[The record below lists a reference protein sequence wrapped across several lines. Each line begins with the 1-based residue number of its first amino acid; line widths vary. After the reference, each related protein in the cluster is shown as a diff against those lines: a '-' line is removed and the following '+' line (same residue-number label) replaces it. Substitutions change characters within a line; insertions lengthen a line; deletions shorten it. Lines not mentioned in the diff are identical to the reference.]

1 VTMKSD
7 LQVPETLEPA
17 VGAVIFASDEP
28 VRPKEICRALGGAEL
43 AEVEA
48 AIDRLERHFEE
59 SPLGLRLERIA
70 GGVRIATRTDVGPW
84 VRHFFRERNRKRLS
98 LAATETLAIVA
109 YRQPITSPEIQA
121 IRGKDPGAALS
132 GLLDKK
138 LIRCLGRKKVIGSPL
153 LYGTTREF
161 LLHFGLDR
169 LDDLPS
175 IEEFDQFM
183 EVLDSQQAGAFEA
196 AEGETP
202 PEATSESENEA
213 NDAAKVSVA
222 PEPAEAAPDTAPDA

>member
-1 VTMKSD
+1 MTMKSE

-28 VRPKEICRALGGAEL
+28 VGPKEICRALGGAEL
-43 AEVEA
+43 ADVEA
-48 AIDRLERHFEE
+48 AIERLERYFDEN
-59 SPLGLRLERIA
+59 PLGLRLERIA
-70 GGVRIATRTDVGPW
+70 GGFRIATRTDVGPW
-84 VRHFFRERNRKRLS
+84 VRQFFRERNRKRLS

-121 IRGKDPGAALS
+121 IRGKDSGAALS

-183 EVLDSQQAGAFEA
+183 DILDSQQASAFESDDSDVGEA
-196 AEGETP
+196 AEVSATP
-202 PEATSESENEA
+202 SAPA
-213 NDAAKVSVA
+213 DA
-222 PEPAEAAPDTAPDA
+222 

>member
-1 VTMKSD
+1 MKSE
-7 LQVPETLEPA
+7 LQVPESLEPA
-17 VGAVIFASDEP
+17 IGAVIFASDEP

-43 AEVEA
+43 ADVEA
-48 AIDRLERHFEE
+48 AIERLERHFDEN
-59 SPLGLRLERIA
+59 PLGLRLERIA
-70 GGVRIATRTDVGPW
+70 GGFRFATRTDVGPW

-121 IRGKDPGAALS
+121 IRGKDSGAALS

-183 EVLDSQQAGAFEA
+183 DILDSQQASAFDSEA
-196 AEGETP
+196 ADTP
-202 PEATSESENEA
+202 EESPDDAEDGSPTRSAPADAAAPVAQSPEATA
-213 NDAAKVSVA
+213 DA
-222 PEPAEAAPDTAPDA
+222 

>member
-1 VTMKSD
+1 MTEETDVTMKSE
-7 LQVPETLEPA
+7 LQVPENLEPA

-28 VRPKEICRALGGAEL
+28 VGPKEICRALGGAEL
-43 AEVEA
+43 ADVEA
-48 AIDRLERHFEE
+48 AIERLERYFDEN
-59 SPLGLRLERIA
+59 PLGLRLERIA
-70 GGVRIATRTDVGPW
+70 GGFRIATRTDVGPW
-84 VRHFFRERNRKRLS
+84 VRQFFRERNRKRLS

-121 IRGKDPGAALS
+121 IRGKDSGAALS

-183 EVLDSQQAGAFEA
+183 DILDSQQASAFESDDSDVGEA
-196 AEGETP
+196 AEVSATP
-202 PEATSESENEA
+202 SAPA
-213 NDAAKVSVA
+213 DA
-222 PEPAEAAPDTAPDA
+222 

>member
-1 VTMKSD
+1 MTMKSG
-7 LQVPETLEPA
+7 LQIPETLEPA

-43 AEVEA
+43 AAVEA
-48 AIDRLERHFEE
+48 AIERLERHFDEN
-59 SPLGLRLERIA
+59 PLGLRLERIA

-121 IRGKDPGAALS
+121 IRGKDPSAALS

-153 LYGTTREF
+153 LYGTTRDF

-183 EVLDSQQAGAFEA
+183 DVLDSQQATAFETDA
-196 AEGETP
+196 
-202 PEATSESENEA
+202 
-213 NDAAKVSVA
+213 DAAVSDA
-222 PEPAEAAPDTAPDA
+222 SEGTASAPDAPPDA